1 VRIGQPTTIPLAVI
15 NSGPI
20 SFRSGKATPARFNN
34 MRANIPASA
43 ARPKVKVHGENAGR
57 ANLTIGSVKE
67 KINTPKNA

>member
-1 VRIGQPTTIPLAVI
+1 
-15 NSGPI
+15 
-20 SFRSGKATPARFNN
+20 